1 MSNMPSA
8 ASEAEI
14 VCLANKEDIKTK
26 KSYYGALN
34 IFSFLYKIFEAIQN
48 AQVKRAERIIKHN
61 TYYL

>member
-14 VCLANKEDIKTK
+14 VCLANKEDIKTT

-34 IFSFLYKIFEAIQN
+34 IGSFLYKIFEAIQN
-48 AQVKRAERIIKHN
+48 AQVKRAERIIKYN